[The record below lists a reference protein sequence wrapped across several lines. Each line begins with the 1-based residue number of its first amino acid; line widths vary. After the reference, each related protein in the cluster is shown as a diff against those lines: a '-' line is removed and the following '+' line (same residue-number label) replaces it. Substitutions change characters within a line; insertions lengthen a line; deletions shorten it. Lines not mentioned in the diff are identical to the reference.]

1 MLPLPVGES
10 LTEELALIE
19 MVTLFVEDAVL
30 EGVVVRVKDTL
41 AVIDTLSGGVLLLEG
56 VSLTESVT
64 EGDMETDSCR
74 LLLAVVVRLL
84 VAVGESDT
92 VDRREGLED
101 LEPERLIE
109 GVSVWVLEVEGGIPI
124 VPAKL

>member
-10 LTEELALIE
+10 LTEGLALIE
-19 MVTLFVEDAVL
+19 IVMLFVEDAVL

-41 AVIDTLSGGVLLLEG
+41 AVIDTLSGSVLLLEG
-56 VSLTESVT
+56 VSLAESVT

-84 VAVGESDT
+84 VAVGESDI
-92 VDRREGLED
+92 VDRREGLKD
-101 LEPERLIE
+101 LEPERLIV
-109 GVSVWVLEVEGGIPI
+109 GVSVWVLEVEGGTPI

>member
-1 MLPLPVGES
+1 MLP
-10 LTEELALIE
+10 LALIE
-19 MVTLFVEDAVL
+19 MVMLFVEDAVL
-30 EGVVVRVKDTL
+30 EGVVVRVEDTL

-74 LLLAVVVRLL
+74 LLLVVELRLL

-109 GVSVWVLEVEGGIPI
+109 GVSVCVLEMEGGPAM
-124 VPAKL
+124 VAAKL